1 MVTGSMPIHA
11 EQDVIEEIERANR
24 ELEGQT
30 PEQVIR
36 WAADRYGDGVT
47 LACSFSGPTGMALV
61 DMASRVEPSID
72 VFYVDTDFLFPETY
86 ALVERVSRR
95 YSIQPRALKPRWT
108 PEQQATEFGAA
119 LWERDPDLCCQI
131 RKVEPNSRALEGKQA
146 WISGLRRDQSQ
157 GRAEVRVVE
166 WDAKF
171 GVVKLN
177 PLAAW
182 TEANVWEYIR
192 EHDVPYNPLNDAG
205 FPSIGCTYC
214 TRAIKPG
221 EDLRAGRWANS
232 GKDECGLHADTLVG
246 REAELPVT

>member
-11 EQDVIEEIERANR
+11 EQDVIDEIERANR

-30 PEQVIR
+30 PEQIIR

-47 LACSFSGPTGMALV
+47 LACSFGGPTGMALV
-61 DMASRVEPSID
+61 NMASRVEPSIE

-86 ALVERVSRR
+86 ALVERVSRH

-108 PEQQATEFGAA
+108 PEQQTTEFGAA
-119 LWERDPDLCCQI
+119 LWESDPDLCCQI
-131 RKVEPNSRALEGKQA
+131 RKVEPNGRALENKQA

-166 WDAKF
+166 WDSKF

-182 TEANVWEYIR
+182 TES
-192 EHDVPYNPLNDAG
+192 DVGSTSGSTMSA
-205 FPSIGCTYC
+205 T
-214 TRAIKPG
+214 TR
-221 EDLRAGRWANS
+221 
-232 GKDECGLHADTLVG
+232 
-246 REAELPVT
+246 

>member
-1 MVTGSMPIHA
+1 MTGSMPIHA
-11 EQDVIEEIERANR
+11 EQDVIEEIERVNR
-24 ELEGQT
+24 ELDGQT

-47 LACSFSGPTGMALV
+47 LACSFGGPTGMALV
-61 DMASRVEPSID
+61 DMASRVEPSIE

-86 ALVERVSRR
+86 ALVEPVSRR

-131 RKVEPNSRALEGKQA
+131 RKVEPNGRALENKQA

-166 WDAKF
+166 WDSKF

-182 TEANVWEYIR
+182 TEANV
-192 EHDVPYNPLNDAG
+192 
-205 FPSIGCTYC
+205 
-214 TRAIKPG
+214 
-221 EDLRAGRWANS
+221 
-232 GKDECGLHADTLVG
+232 
-246 REAELPVT
+246 